1 MFCCKEKEVFDRNKK
16 LEAVSIFFC
25 NYAIFPIHS
34 VLTNLIAKG
43 VIVKMPQKTFV
54 IWMVFIY
61 QNTMEKKFVWRS
73 LSCTRKSQFP
83 SSKVCRCLFVR
94 FSLKSS
100 LLPSAGD
107 SSGFLWFLPTN
118 EQLVASYWCRRLWN
132 SPQTSRC
139 LQKLNRSYNLLSCHP
154 VSDYLSDNSNWH
166 NSVCRFLSPFV
177 NHWKKKEFIQS
188 VHPF

>member
-1 MFCCKEKEVFDRNKK
+1 
-16 LEAVSIFFC
+16 
-25 NYAIFPIHS
+25 
-34 VLTNLIAKG
+34 
-43 VIVKMPQKTFV
+43 
-54 IWMVFIY
+54 MVFIY

-83 SSKVCRCLFVR
+83 SSKACRCLFVR

-139 LQKLNRSYNLLSCHP
+139 LQKLNRSYNLLSCHL
-154 VSDYLSDNSNWH
+154 VSDYLSNNSNWH

-177 NHWKKKEFIQS
+177 KKEGI
-188 VHPF
+188 HPVRPSLLTITLRPNINKKNLSEKFCFFENQFASLQKSLINSK